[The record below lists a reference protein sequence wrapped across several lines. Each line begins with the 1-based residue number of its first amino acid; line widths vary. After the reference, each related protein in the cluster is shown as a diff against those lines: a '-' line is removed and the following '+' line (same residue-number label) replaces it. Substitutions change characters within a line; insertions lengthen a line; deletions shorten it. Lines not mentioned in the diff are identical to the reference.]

1 MGTTCGSEQPFS
13 ASPSVPGRRDRAA
26 DVTATYTVTMDVRHR
41 TGTWKLRVRD
51 TARGATG
58 HIDSW
63 TLTVA

>member
-1 MGTTCGSEQPFS
+1 VKRLKSS
-13 ASPSVPGRRDRAA
+13 NRRDRAA
-26 DVTATYTVTMDVRHR
+26 DVTATYPVTLSVKHR

-51 TARGATG
+51 TTRTATG